1 MSKAEKNTS
10 PQGCGEKWTGRF
22 QALLYWIDSRQLW
35 WAGGLLLA
43 AVMVPHIRLGEGSV
57 FAVHD
62 QLDESL
68 MNYVLTARHPGAQVI
83 PEMLGGINASGLQ
96 PAAVLFLPLYRLL
109 PAFYAFMSS
118 YAIMLLCG
126 FLGMYLAVKKLTGS
140 SILAVV
146 SGGCFC
152 MLPSYPIYG
161 LTQMG
166 LPLLLY
172 AALCLDE
179 GRRVRT
185 ALALTVFFGLTSH
198 LVCTGY
204 GALGFWALA
213 IVWGLLRRRRMR
225 YSIMGFGTL
234 LATYLVTNY
243 RLFLE
248 LLLGRGSYVS
258 HREELVN
265 GAMPFWETVWDVFL
279 NSAQHAPS
287 YHRGLILPILLGL
300 LLFGCLYP
308 RLCREARRLYRC
320 ALTGMAVLV
329 GIAVFYGI
337 CKSEPVVAWKNSM
350 SGFLRYFQ
358 AERLYWFY
366 PAGWYL
372 ELALLFGVWRQQ
384 LCATGQASRPVAAL
398 GRILLPCLALAAVM
412 LPHADIVLHNSYYY
426 MNVNQYNNGSDITG
440 YISWESFYAEEL
452 MARLEDAIGRSPDS
466 YRVAHLG
473 ISPAPSLMH
482 GFYTVDGYSNN
493 YPLEYKHAFRRV
505 IAAELDKDGEIEVYF
520 DKWGSRCYL
529 FNSQTGGYWMMKKG
543 SGVCYEGLEFDM
555 EALRNL
561 GCEYLFSGGEILD
574 AGRMGLTPMGYF
586 ETEDSYWGI
595 WLYAL

>member
-1 MSKAEKNTS
+1 MQEKTPLHN
-10 PQGCGEKWTGRF
+10 CGEKWINRF
-22 QALLYWIDSRQLW
+22 CRLLCWIDSRKLW
-35 WAGGLLLA
+35 WVGIVLLA
-43 AVMVPHIRLGEGSV
+43 AVMVPHVRLGEGSV
-57 FAVHD
+57 FVVHD

-68 MNYVLTARHPGAQVI
+68 MNYVLTARHPGEAVI
-83 PEMLGGINASGLQ
+83 PEMLGGISASGLQ
-96 PAAVLFLPLYRLL
+96 PAAVLFLPLYRFL
-109 PAFYAFMSS
+109 PAFHAFMAS
-118 YAIMLLCG
+118 YAIMILCG
-126 FLGMYLAVKKLTGS
+126 FLGMYLAVKKLTDS
-140 SILAVV
+140 SILAVI

-152 MLPSYPIYG
+152 MLPAYPIYG

-172 AALCLDE
+172 GYLCLRE
-179 GRRVRT
+179 GRKVKT
-185 ALALTVFFGLTSH
+185 ALFLTVFFGLTSH

-204 GALGFWALA
+204 GALGFWALGILWDFLHRNKEKA
-213 IVWGLLRRRRMR
+213 RRCMA
-225 YSIMGFGTL
+225 GFGAL
-234 LATYLVTNY
+234 LAVYIVTNY

-248 LLLGRGSYVS
+248 LLLGQGNYVS

-265 GAMPFWETVWDVFL
+265 GELPFWETVRDVFL
-279 NSAQHAPS
+279 NSGQHAPS
-287 YHRGLILPILLGL
+287 YHRELILPIVLGL

-308 RLCREARRLYRC
+308 RLCAEARKDYQR
-320 ALTGMAVLV
+320 ALAGVAVLA

-337 CKSEPVVAWKNSM
+337 CKWKPVVDWKNSM

-358 AERLYWFY
+358 AERFYWFY

-372 ELALLFGVWRQQ
+372 ELALTFSVWRRQ
-384 LCATGQASRPVAAL
+384 LQAGGKSRRPAAAL
-398 GRILLPCLALAAVM
+398 GRVLLPCLVLAAVM
-412 LPHADIVLHNSYYY
+412 LPHGDMVLHNSYFY

-440 YISWESFYAEEL
+440 YISWESFYSEEL
-452 MARLEDAIGRSPDS
+452 MAQLDEAIGREPGS

-473 ISPAPSLMH
+473 ISPAPALMH

-493 YPLEYKHAFRRV
+493 YPLEYKHAFRQV
-505 IAAELDKDGEIEVYF
+505 IEAELDKDGESEVYF

-543 SGVCYEGLEFDM
+543 SGVQYEGLEFDM
-555 EALRNL
+555 EALKGL

-574 AGRMGLTPMGYF
+574 AERMGLTPMGYF
-586 ETEDSYWGI
+586 ETGDSYWGI